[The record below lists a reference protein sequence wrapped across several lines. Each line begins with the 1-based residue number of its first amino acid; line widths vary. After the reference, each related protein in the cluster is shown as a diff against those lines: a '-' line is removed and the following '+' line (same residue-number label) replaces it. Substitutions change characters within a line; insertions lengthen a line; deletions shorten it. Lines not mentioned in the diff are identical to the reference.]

1 MGRRAKRSGPQALP
15 PALREALTVSNSR
28 WGRHIKEKMTARAFD
43 MNDVIRVARNGAIKR
58 PPELDIKHGTYE
70 YVLEGTDGDGRPL
83 EIVFAIGHRHVFL
96 ITGRRP

>member
-1 MGRRAKRSGPQALP
+1 MVP
-15 PALREALTVSNSR
+15 SNVRQNS
-28 WGRHIKEKMTARAFD
+28 TS
-43 MNDVIRVARNGAIKR
+43 
-58 PPELDIKHGTYE
+58 KHGTYE